1 MVTILIQFYCFKPLV
16 LCPISPVGSDQC
28 LEISGAGGKGM
39 RPDSSVVRGN
49 RIRGNGHKLK
59 HSTAFEGH
67 TALLGRSMS
76 GSWEWI
82 HPAPLCT

>member
-1 MVTILIQFYCFKPLV
+1 MSRNIWCGQQRDEARLF
-16 LCPISPVGSDQC
+16 
-28 LEISGAGGKGM
+28 
-39 RPDSSVVRGN
+39 SVVRGN